1 MLESKALAAELIK
14 EFEGFSPSLYSCPG
28 GKKTI
33 GYGHALVA
41 GEPASGNISRAE
53 AEQLLAKDIER
64 AYTAL
69 QRNCAVALSI
79 EQEAALLSFIFNCGS
94 GAFQAS
100 TLRQKLNR
108 GEYSLAA
115 AELLRWTYAGGV
127 RLAGL
132 ARRRYTEQALFLS
145 GS

>member
-1 MLESKALAAELIK
+1 MLESKDLAAELIK
-14 EFEGFSPSLYSCPG
+14 EFEGFSPVVYCCPG
-28 GKKTI
+28 GKRTI
-33 GYGHALVA
+33 GYGHALAA
-41 GEPASGNISRAE
+41 GEPAAGDISRAE

-64 AYTAL
+64 ASIAL
-69 QRNCAVALSI
+69 QRNCFVPLSV

-115 AELLRWTYAGGV
+115 AELPRWAYAGGV
-127 RLAGL
+127 RLVGL
-132 ARRRYTEQALFLS
+132 VRRRCAEQALFLS